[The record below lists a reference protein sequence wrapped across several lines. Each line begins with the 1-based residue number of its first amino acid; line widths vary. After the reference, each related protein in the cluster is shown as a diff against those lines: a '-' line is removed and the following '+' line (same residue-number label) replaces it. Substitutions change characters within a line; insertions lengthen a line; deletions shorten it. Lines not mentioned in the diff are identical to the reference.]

1 MAEVDITKASEIR
14 VPVYSRRVRILAI
27 VSGLYSKQAYL
38 SSTPRL
44 AIGKSS
50 DGWQHTSSTGFSPPA
65 GSLSAVLIACDG
77 FTLENAIT
85 LGL

>member
-1 MAEVDITKASEIR
+1 MVQSLR
-14 VPVYSRRVRILAI
+14 LAKHKHFCFNQT
-27 VSGLYSKQAYL
+27 VTLSGLYSKQAYL
-38 SSTPRL
+38 SSAPRP

-50 DGWQHTSSTGFSPPA
+50 DGWWHTSSTGISPPA
-65 GSLSAVLIACDG
+65 GSLSAALIACDG